1 MDNDELL
8 NMRFK
13 ICDNL
18 QYEVDEN
25 RIVTILEKQDHKI
38 QRFFRKLKFKIPMYK
53 RTTLDEYG
61 SEVFL
66 QINGTNTVKEIGEA
80 LEERFGE
87 KVHPLYER
95 LLVFLNHIY
104 LNCKYIEIIY
114 FRIQINQFL
123 VFLLIALQ
131 PLNYSGCIS

>member
-18 QYEVDEN
+18 QYEVDEEG
-25 RIVTILEKQDHKI
+25 IVTILEKQDHKI

-80 LEERFGE
+80 LEADR
-87 KVHPLYER
+87 KSV
-95 LLVFLNHIY
+95 V
-104 LNCKYIEIIY
+104 
-114 FRIQINQFL
+114 
-123 VFLLIALQ
+123 
-131 PLNYSGCIS
+131 

>member
-1 MDNDELL
+1 MDNDDLL

-18 QYEVDEN
+18 EYEVDEN

-53 RTTLDEYG
+53 KTTLDEYS

-66 QINGTNTVKEIGEA
+66 QINGANTVKDIGEV
-80 LEERFGE
+80 LEVRFGE

-104 LNCKYIEIIY
+104 LNCNYIEK
-114 FRIQINQFL
+114 
-123 VFLLIALQ
+123 VE
-131 PLNYSGCIS
+131 